1 MKEEVKQKCCIK
13 RSGERVPFDSKKILI
28 AIGKA
33 NKEEVETNKRLKES
47 EINEIVLNI
56 TKKIEKM
63 SRDIGVEEIQD
74 MVEEELMNT
83 NHTIAKLY
91 ITYRYQ
97 HLMDREQEGL
107 YKKVLGIVDGVNEDV
122 KTENSNKDTKVL
134 NVQRDYIAGE
144 TTRECSKKFF
154 MTKEVME
161 ANEKGI
167 IHFHDIDFSPLMR
180 IHNCCLLNIDDM
192 LQNGTVINGIK
203 IEKPH
208 RFLTAMTITTQI
220 ILGVSNMQY
229 GGQTVTLTHL
239 APFVRDTYNLE
250 YNRLKKLYCDELLNK
265 YSNEWKEKFKGN
277 EELFDEFLNIQAEDI
292 AKREAEELT
301 RNEVKAGVQTFNY
314 QLNSM
319 TGGGGQSPFITAF
332 LYLNETQEYKKELA
346 MIIEE
351 VLKQRI
357 QGMKDRNGIW
367 ITQAFPKLI
376 YVLDEDNITE
386 DSEYWYLTKLSAECS
401 AKRMVPDY
409 ISAKV
414 MKELKG
420 DVYPCMGCVDGKSV
434 IDYKIDN
441 VRYVESFERAWN
453 RLSENN
459 EVKLQPNGE
468 DLYIDTN
475 NVEIYDCKEKKYVK
489 QYRIIKN
496 TQESWCKVK
505 LSGGRKVDVTNDH
518 PFEVENKGVVLAKDL
533 CVGDKIIRDTA
544 EIKIN
549 GKFDLKSWLY
559 GVMVCDSGYCDQVNI
574 SLGLDEKDILDKC
587 VEALKEEGQET
598 FVKEW
603 HRGKKGNYYE
613 LKVKKYSAF
622 RHKLIDY
629 FGGMRKIERHIPQE
643 IFNSDIDKKCSFM
656 AGLIDADGYI
666 NNKGNSVRV
675 QIGSTNRELALQ
687 ELLLA
692 KEIGLNACLYENH
705 YKGSKNNSVR
715 YLIEFNAIK
724 ELKEYII
731 SNKKKEKFIDEHKF
745 LDGVLKE
752 NNICEVQSVEEY
764 VEEKYS
770 YDVTTESE
778 HFMFDGIYSHNCRSF
793 LTPDRFTDNG
803 IGNIA
808 NAQNYQ
814 VGKHKYYGRFNQGVV
829 TINLVDVACSSKKDE
844 EKFWKIF
851 EERLE
856 LCHRALQIRH
866 NRLKGTKSDVAPL
879 LWQYG
884 VLARLKSGETIDKLL
899 YNGYS
904 TISLGYAG
912 LSECVK
918 YMKDCSHTTTEG
930 KKFALKVM
938 QKMNDKC
945 AEWKQAENIDYS
957 VYGTPIEST
966 TYKFAKC
973 LQKRF
978 GIIEGVTDKNY
989 ITNSYHVNV
998 AEKISAFDKLTKEAE
1013 FQKLSPGGAIS
1024 YVECPDL
1031 SNNLEVVLQV
1041 MKHIYNTILYAELN
1055 CKLDV
1060 CEQCGFQG
1068 AIPLVKDE
1076 TGKLIFECPQCG
1088 NRDENTIHTA
1098 RRTCGYIG
1106 TQGWNQG
1113 RLGEFEDRIEH
1124 FCL

>member
-1 MKEEVKQKCCIK
+1 MKEEQKQKCCIK

-63 SRDIGVEEIQD
+63 NRDIGVEEIQD

-154 MTKEVME
+154 MTKEVIE

-180 IHNCCLLNIDDM
+180 IHNCCLLNIEDM

-277 EELFDEFLNIQAEDI
+277 EELFNEFLNIQAEDM

-376 YVLDEDNITE
+376 YVLDEDNVTE

-420 DVYPCMGCVDGKSV
+420 DIYPCMGCIDGKSI
-434 IDYKIDN
+434 IDYKFNGKTII
-441 VRYVESFERAWN
+441 ESIKDAWDRMSMN
-453 RLSENN
+453 F
-459 EVKLQPNGE
+459 EVKIQSNDK
-468 DLYIDTN
+468 DLYIDTD
-475 NVEIYDCKEKKYVK
+475 NVEIYDCKLNKYVK
-489 QYRIIKN
+489 QSRIICNK
-496 TQESWCKVK
+496 QEDWFKIK
-505 LSGGRKVDVTNDH
+505 IGEITVDVTDDH
-518 PFEVENKGVVLAKDL
+518 PFEVEGKGIVLAKYIEI
-533 CVGDKIIRDTA
+533 GD
-544 EIKIN
+544 EILTKEN
-549 GKFDLKSWLY
+549 GICK
-559 GVMVCDSGYCDQVNI
+559 VN
-574 SLGLDEKDILDKC
+574 
-587 VEALKEEGQET
+587 
-598 FVKEW
+598 
-603 HRGKKGNYYE
+603 
-613 LKVKKYSAF
+613 
-622 RHKLIDY
+622 
-629 FGGMRKIERHIPQE
+629 KIE
-643 IFNSDIDKKCSFM
+643 
-656 AGLIDADGYI
+656 Y
-666 NNKGNSVRV
+666 
-675 QIGSTNRELALQ
+675 
-687 ELLLA
+687 
-692 KEIGLNACLYENH
+692 
-705 YKGSKNNSVR
+705 YK
-715 YLIEFNAIK
+715 
-724 ELKEYII
+724 
-731 SNKKKEKFIDEHKF
+731 
-745 LDGVLKE
+745 
-752 NNICEVQSVEEY
+752 
-764 VEEKYS
+764 EEKYS

-899 YNGYS
+899 YSGYS